1 MVKLL
6 VFLFPLLLAA
16 QRQPLQFNI
25 KWVNIPKDPPA
36 GVQHHV
42 LRSAAM
48 HQDVGFNIYLPAEYQ
63 SSPDKRY
70 PVIYWLHGAGGNE
83 SQGLAQA
90 VAFHAAISSGQVP
103 PAIMV
108 FPNGGARSE
117 YRDWREQN
125 VMVETMIIRELIP
138 YVDEHYRTKAAPF
151 GRALEGMSMGGNGA
165 LKLALKYPEMFGSV
179 LAIAGSYRRLRLDG
193 FYPGVAAEQQAWVS
207 KLAQWYS
214 PEDDVFQLS
223 DKNLPRLGHLRIR
236 LLIGTTDVSF
246 QDSETLHAHLRD
258 LSIPH
263 EYEMLLGVSH
273 NTQAYYDRA
282 GLHGFQFQAAGFA
295 RAK

>member
-1 MVKLL
+1 MRILIAFLL
-6 VFLFPLLLAA
+6 PFLAAA
-16 QRQPLQFNI
+16 QREPLKFTVT
-25 KWVNIPKDPPA
+25 WVNVPTSPPP
-36 GVQHHV
+36 GVKHHI

-48 HQDVGFNIYLPAEYQ
+48 KQDVGFNVYLPPEYE
-63 SSPDKRY
+63 SSLDKRY
-70 PVIYWLHGAGGNE
+70 PVIYWLHGCGGNE

-90 VAFHAAISSGQVP
+90 AKFHAAIAAGQTP
-103 PAIMV
+103 PVIVV
-108 FPNGGARSE
+108 FPNGGAKSE

-125 VMVETMIIRELIP
+125 VMPETMIIRELIP
-138 YVDEHYRTKAAPF
+138 YIDEHYRTKTAPF

-179 LAIAGSYRRLRLDG
+179 VAIAGSYRRLRLDG
-193 FYPGVAAEQQAWVS
+193 FYPGVAPEQSLWIS

-214 PEDDVFQLS
+214 PEDDVFALS
-223 DKNLPRLGHLRIR
+223 DKNMPRLGHLRIR
-236 LLIGTTDVSF
+236 LLIGSTDVSF

-263 EYEMLLGVSH
+263 EYEVLLGVSH

>member
-1 MVKLL
+1 MRNLIIL
-6 VFLFPLLLAA
+6 LFPLLLSA
-16 QRQPLQFNI
+16 QREPLQFDI
-25 KWVNIPKDPPA
+25 KWVNVPKDPPR

-42 LRSAAM
+42 FRSACM
-48 HQDVGFNIYLPAEYQ
+48 NRDVGFSVYLPPEYE
-63 SSPDKRY
+63 SSPGRRY
-70 PVIYWLHGAGGNE
+70 PVIYWLHGSGGNE
-83 SQGLAQA
+83 AQGLAQA
-90 VAFHAAISSGQVP
+90 VSFQTAIVAGQVP

-108 FPNGGARSE
+108 FPNGGSRTE

-125 VMVETMIIRELIP
+125 VMPETMIIRELIP
-138 YVDEHYRTKAAPF
+138 YIDEHYRTKAAPF

-179 LAIAGSYRRLRLDG
+179 VAIAGSYRRLRLDG
-193 FYPGVAAEQQAWVS
+193 FYPGVAPAQELWIS

-214 PEDDVFQLS
+214 PEDDVFVLA

-236 LLIGTTDVSF
+236 LLVGSIDISV
-246 QDSETLHAHLRD
+246 QDSEALHTHLRD

-263 EYEMLLGVSH
+263 EYEMLLGVRH
-273 NTQAYYDRA
+273 DTRAYYERS
-282 GLHGFQFQAAGFA
+282 GVHGFQFQAAGFD